1 MKSTSLKHE
10 PKTLSTPKK
19 KKSLLELAMES
30 TTPKELKILSK
41 ILAPYELRK
50 NKINEVPS

>member
-1 MKSTSLKHE
+1 MKATNQKIETKPHKV
-10 PKTLSTPKK
+10 PNK

-50 NKINEVPS
+50 NK